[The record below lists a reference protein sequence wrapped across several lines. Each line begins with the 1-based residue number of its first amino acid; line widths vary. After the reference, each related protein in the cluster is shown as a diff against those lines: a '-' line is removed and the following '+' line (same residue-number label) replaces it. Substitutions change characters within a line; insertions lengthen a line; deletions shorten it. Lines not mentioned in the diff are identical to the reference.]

1 MKRCVVFIGLF
12 LAVVACGRYT
22 EPRMFREELRRVPD
36 VLEKTVSRA
45 VTMLDDDGFLVR
57 LQSESAPDEESI
69 DPSRCPDAEVAR
81 SDPLPGT
88 RVVKATTVTLV
99 VEECG

>member
-1 MKRCVVFIGLF
+1 MRRRVLVVL
-12 LAVVACGRYT
+12 LLVVAACGRYS
-22 EPRMFREELRRVPD
+22 EPRMFSEELRRVPD
-36 VLEKTVSRA
+36 VLEKPVSRA

-69 DPSRCPDAEVAR
+69 DPGRCPDAEVAR

-99 VEECG
+99 VAKCG